1 MVNIEL
7 SMNKRLL
14 LILSM
19 LLMVNIAKGQFV
31 KATFGLTGGG
41 IASQMITDIPLAK
54 PAYISGYGGA
64 FASAHIGKALTVRA
78 AANYAMQGGQYEV
91 NGTSVK
97 IDQSYMQIPMT
108 LLINA
113 GSFLSFEVGLVQ
125 NILMSSK
132 YVEKGSTEYIVNPDP
147 GALKYNFGAVGGVCF
162 NFGKVVFLNL
172 RYCYGLSNSYVIH
185 GKGFPVSTISAGL
198 GFNIYTSKKS
208 AFR

>member
-1 MVNIEL
+1 MIKKASIALLVTIFLTLVGTYKASAQLVKVSVGVNGGAL
-7 SMNKRLL
+7 
-14 LILSM
+14 
-19 LLMVNIAKGQFV
+19 
-31 KATFGLTGGG
+31 AT
-41 IASQMITDIPLAK
+41 QMTTD
-54 PAYISGYGGA
+54 PAPTTPMYISGYGGA
-64 FASAHIGKALTVRA
+64 FLSAHIGKALTVRA

-132 YVEKGSTEYIVNPDP
+132 YVENGSTEYIVNPDP

>member
-1 MVNIEL
+1 MIKKASIALLATIFFTLIGTYKASAQLVKVSVGVNGGAL
-7 SMNKRLL
+7 LTQMATDPAPSTSM
-14 LILSM
+14 
-19 LLMVNIAKGQFV
+19 
-31 KATFGLTGGG
+31 
-41 IASQMITDIPLAK
+41 
-54 PAYISGYGGA
+54 YISGYGGA
-64 FASAHIGKALTVRA
+64 FASAHIGKALTLRA

-91 NGTSVK
+91 NGTSVTV
-97 IDQSYMQIPMT
+97 DQSYIQIPMT
-108 LLINA
+108 LLLNA

-125 NILMSSK
+125 NILMGSK